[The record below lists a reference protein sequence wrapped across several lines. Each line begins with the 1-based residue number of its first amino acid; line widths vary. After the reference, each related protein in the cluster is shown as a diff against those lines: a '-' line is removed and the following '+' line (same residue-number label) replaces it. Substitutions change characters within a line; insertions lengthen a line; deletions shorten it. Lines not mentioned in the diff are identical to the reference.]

1 MSQDALISPIREW
14 LIDSSL
20 GSSDI
25 VEMFEQMCMK
35 IVGVGIPISR
45 ARLFWPTL
53 HPLFQAETVS
63 WDTKSFAKL
72 AQFEHQDNESDA
84 WKASPLKFMLD
95 NNLDTFRRQLVG
107 ENALLDFQLLEE
119 LKEEGYTDFLVLAS
133 KLEGISTR
141 RREGTQS
148 RGIQVTWASNKPEG
162 FSSEDLIS
170 LQKIQ
175 RRFAVACKTV
185 IQSRISNNVSQ
196 TYLGRRAANY
206 VMDGQIRRGD
216 GQQTSAVVW
225 YSDMRNSTSLAETMP
240 AEEYF
245 DLLNSYFMATA
256 EPVVK
261 HGGEVLD
268 FLGDGVLGI
277 FPFDGDNELQ
287 KAAAAANNA
296 VDEALVLAA
305 AANEQRRAEQKE
317 TFNFGI
323 GLNVGDVMFGNIGIP
338 SRLTFSVVGPTVN
351 EVARIESM
359 TKLLQS
365 KVLADHT
372 FARLDS
378 TRWKSV
384 GEHKLDGVLNEKEL
398 FSFQCTA

>member
-1 MSQDALISPIREW
+1 LSQDALITPIREW

-20 GSSDI
+20 GNCDI
-25 VEMFEQMCMK
+25 VEMFEQMCLK
-35 IVGVGIPISR
+35 ILSVGIPISR

-72 AQFEHQDNESDA
+72 EQFEHQDQESDA
-84 WKASPLKFMLD
+84 WIASPLKFMID
-95 NNLDTFRRQLVG
+95 NDLEMFRRQLVG
-107 ENALLDFQLLEE
+107 ENALLDYDLLEE
-119 LKEEGYTDFLVLAS
+119 LKESGYTDFLVLSS
-133 KLEGISTR
+133 KLEGVATR
-141 RREGTQS
+141 KRDGSQNN
-148 RGIQVTWASNKPEG
+148 GILVTWASNKPEG
-162 FSSEDLIS
+162 FSAEDLIS

-185 IQSRISNNVSQ
+185 IQSRISNNISQ

-206 VMDGQIRRGD
+206 VLDGQIRRGD
-216 GQQTSAVVW
+216 GQRTSAVVW

-240 AEEYF
+240 PEEYF

-261 HGGEVLD
+261 HGGEILD
-268 FLGDGVLGI
+268 FIGDGVLCI
-277 FPFDGDNELQ
+277 FPFTGQSELR
-287 KAAAAANNA
+287 KAADAANNA
-296 VDEALVLAA
+296 IDDALIASEEI
-305 AANEQRRAEQKE
+305 NEIRRSQKKE
-317 TFNFGI
+317 TFNYGI

-338 SRLTFSVVGPTVN
+338 SRLTFSVIGPTVN

-365 KVLADHT
+365 KVLADKT
-372 FARLDS
+372 FAELDS
-378 TRWKSV
+378 ERWKSL
-384 GEHKLDGVLNEKEL
+384 GEHKLDGVLVEKEL
-398 FSFQCTA
+398 YSFQCT

>member
-1 MSQDALISPIREW
+1 LSQDALISPIRDW
-14 LIDSSL
+14 LIDNSL
-20 GSSDI
+20 GNSDI
-25 VEMFEQMCMK
+25 VEMFEQMCLK

-53 HPLFQAETVS
+53 HPLFQAETVT

-72 AQFEHQDNESDA
+72 DQFEHQDNESDD
-84 WKASPLKFMLD
+84 WKASPLKFVID
-95 NNLDTFRRQLVG
+95 SEIDIFRRQLVG
-107 ENALLDFQLLEE
+107 DNALLDYTLLEE
-119 LKEEGYTDFLVLAS
+119 LKDCGYTDFLVLSS
-133 KLEGISTR
+133 KIDGISR
-141 RREGTQS
+141 RKREGNQNN
-148 RGIQVTWASNKPEG
+148 GILVTWASNKPEG

-175 RRFAVACKTV
+175 RRFAVACKTI
-185 IQSRISNNVSQ
+185 IQARISNNISQ

-216 GQQTSAVVW
+216 GQKTSAVVW

-240 AEEYF
+240 PEEYF

-261 HGGEVLD
+261 HGGEILD

-277 FPFDGDNELQ
+277 FPFSGQVELR
-287 KAAAAANNA
+287 KAAVAANNA
-296 VDEALVLAA
+296 IDEALVLADS
-305 AANEQRRAEQKE
+305 ANEKRRANQKE

-338 SRLTFSVVGPTVN
+338 SRLTFSVIGPTVN

-365 KVLADHT
+365 KVLADKT
-372 FARLDS
+372 FAELDS
-378 TRWKSV
+378 NRWKSL
-384 GEHKLDGVLNEKEL
+384 GEHKLDGVLVEKEL
-398 FSFQCTA
+398 FSFQCN

>member
-1 MSQDALISPIREW
+1 MSQNALISPIREW
-14 LIDSSL
+14 LIDNSL

-35 IVGVGIPISR
+35 IVGVGIPVSR

-72 AQFEHQDNESDA
+72 EQFEHQDNESDA
-84 WKASPLKFMLD
+84 WKVSPLKFVLD
-95 NNLDTFRRQLVG
+95 NDLEIFRRQLVG
-107 ENALLDFQLLEE
+107 DNALLDFPLLEE
-119 LKEEGYTDFLVLAS
+119 LKEDGYTDFLVLAS
-133 KLEGISTR
+133 KIEGISTR
-141 RREGTQS
+141 RREGTQN
-148 RGIQVTWASNKPEG
+148 RGILVTWASNKPDG
-162 FSSEDLIS
+162 FSSEDLVS

-175 RRFAVACKTV
+175 RRFAVACKTI
-185 IQSRISNNVSQ
+185 IQARISNNISQ

-206 VMDGQIRRGD
+206 VQDGQIRRGD
-216 GQQTSAVVW
+216 GQRTNAVVW

-240 AEEYF
+240 PEDYF

-261 HGGEVLD
+261 HGGEILD
-268 FLGDGVLGI
+268 FIGDGVLGI
-277 FPFDGDNELQ
+277 FPFDCKDGLQ
-287 KAAAAANNA
+287 KAASAANSA
-296 VDEALVLAA
+296 IDDVLMMSEDI
-305 AANEQRRAEQKE
+305 NEVRRGEKKE

-323 GLNVGDVMFGNIGIP
+323 GLNVGEVMFGNIGIP
-338 SRLTFSVVGPTVN
+338 SRLTFSVIGPTVN

-365 KVLADHT
+365 KVLADKT
-372 FARLDS
+372 FAELDLS
-378 TRWKSV
+378 RWKSV
-384 GEHKLDGVLNEKEL
+384 GEHKLDGVLVEKEL
-398 FSFQCTA
+398 FSFQYR

>member
-1 MSQDALISPIREW
+1 LSQDALISPIREW
-14 LIDSSL
+14 LIDNSL

-35 IVGVGIPISR
+35 IVGVGIPVSR

-72 AQFEHQDNESDA
+72 EQFAHQDNESDT
-84 WKASPLKFMLD
+84 WKASPLKFVID
-95 NNLDTFRRQLVG
+95 NDLEIFRRQLVG
-107 ENALLDFQLLEE
+107 KNALLDFTLLEE
-119 LKEEGYTDFLVLAS
+119 LKNDGYTDYLVLSS
-133 KLEGISTR
+133 KIEGISAR
-141 RREGTQS
+141 RRGGTQNK
-148 RGIQVTWASNKPEG
+148 GILVTWASNKPEG

-175 RRFAVACKTV
+175 RRFAVACKTI
-185 IQSRISNNVSQ
+185 IQSRISTNISQ

-206 VMDGQIRRGD
+206 VQDGQIRRGD
-216 GQQTSAVVW
+216 GQRTSAVVW
-225 YSDMRNSTSLAETMP
+225 YSDMRNSTSLAETMQP
-240 AEEYF
+240 EEYF

-268 FLGDGVLGI
+268 FIGDGVLGI
-277 FPFDGDNELQ
+277 FPFEGHDELHR
-287 KAAAAANNA
+287 AANAANNA
-296 VDEALVLAA
+296 LDDALVVSEEI
-305 AANEQRRAEQKE
+305 NEARRAEQKE

-323 GLNVGDVMFGNIGIP
+323 GLNVGDVMFGNIGVP
-338 SRLTFSVVGPTVN
+338 SRLTFSVIGPTVN

-365 KVLADHT
+365 KVLADKT
-372 FARLDS
+372 FAELDS
-378 TRWKSV
+378 SRWKSL
-384 GEHKLDGVLNEKEL
+384 GEHKLDGVLHEKEL
-398 FSFQCTA
+398 FSFQCH